1 MFVHLKGM
9 FDQVIVLDSFGFP
22 VNSSG
27 SLFFSHLPPPCPQA
41 AAASKPHSLALDK
54 DEKKEDS
61 PAPGADATCLKY
73 R

>member
-1 MFVHLKGM
+1 MFVHLTGM

-22 VNSSG
+22 LNSSG

-41 AAASKPHSLALDK
+41 AAAPLASDK